1 MNEIINIPTTMPAA
15 IINRLREAD
24 QSLTIPTVSG
34 PIFPRISSNRR
45 MFSIVES
52 GADPI
57 VIKDEQGNP
66 VHQLDVVILG
76 ANMGVY
82 KTFYAKGYDSKAAVK
97 EAPICWSAT
106 GEAPHPS
113 VDVKARQSDRCAT
126 CKQNVFGSK
135 INPNGK
141 KAKACSDS
149 KRLLVVSPDDL
160 EGPIYM
166 VNISATALKSL
177 NTYHKYLNHNNAV
190 VQQVATRL
198 SFDESSDVPVFQFA
212 YVGALTQEDFN
223 KVIKRLEEPEVI
235 EFMEGTLDT
244 ETDAPRNLGPD
255 HDEEEV
261 QTAPAP
267 AAPAPAPAPAPK
279 AEEKPARKGF
289 GGATKSKPAA
299 EAAPAP
305 APKVEDTAGAP
316 DISDILDF

>member
-1 MNEIINIPTTMPAA
+1 MNEIINIPTTMPAS
-15 IINRLREAD
+15 IMERLKAAD
-24 QSLTIPTVSG
+24 KSLTVPIVSG

-57 VIKDEQGNP
+57 VIKDEHGNP

-82 KTFYAKGYDSKAAVK
+82 KTFYAKGYDSKATVK

-113 VDVKARQSDRCAT
+113 IDVNARQSDRCAT

-177 NTYHKYLNHNNAV
+177 NTYHKYLNHNGAV

-255 HDEEEV
+255 PDDEEV
-261 QTAPAP
+261 TAPA
-267 AAPAPAPAPAPK
+267 AAPEPAPAPK

-299 EAAPAP
+299 EPVPAP
-305 APKVEDTAGAP
+305 ATKVEDTAGAP

>member
-15 IINRLREAD
+15 VMHRLREAD
-24 QSLTIPTVSG
+24 QSLTVPTVSG
-34 PIFPRISSNRR
+34 PVFPRISSNRR

-57 VIKDEQGNP
+57 VIKDENGNP

-106 GEAPHPS
+106 GEAPHPAS
-113 VDVKARQSDRCAT
+113 KEKQSDRCAT

-177 NTYHKYLNHNNAV
+177 NTYHKFLNHNNAV

-198 SFDESSDVPVFQFA
+198 SFDENSDVPVFQFA

-255 HDEEEV
+255 PDDEEV
-261 QTAPAP
+261 QT
-267 AAPAPAPAPAPK
+267 APAPAPAPK

-289 GGATKSKPAA
+289 GGAAKSKPAA
-299 EAAPAP
+299 ETKPTP
-305 APKVEDTAGAP
+305 APKTEDTAVAP